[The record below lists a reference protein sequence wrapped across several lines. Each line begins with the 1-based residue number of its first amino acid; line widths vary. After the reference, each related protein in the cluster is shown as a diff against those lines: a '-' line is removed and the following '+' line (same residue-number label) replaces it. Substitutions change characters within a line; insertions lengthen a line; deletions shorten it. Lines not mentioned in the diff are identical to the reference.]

1 MFMDLCL
8 KYPQWQEPLA
18 AAIIEIDRQQLIEKL
33 QQAEVTMIHRMQEL
47 GCGETDENELRAL
60 YDGLSLI
67 RGIRQEDCSSAGQ
80 ADNS

>member
-1 MFMDLCL
+1 MSLGL

-33 QQAEVTMIHRMQEL
+33 KEAEVIIVRRMQEL
-47 GCGETDENELRAL
+47 GSGETEENELRAL

-67 RGIRQEDCSSAGQ
+67 RGIRQEDC
-80 ADNS
+80 